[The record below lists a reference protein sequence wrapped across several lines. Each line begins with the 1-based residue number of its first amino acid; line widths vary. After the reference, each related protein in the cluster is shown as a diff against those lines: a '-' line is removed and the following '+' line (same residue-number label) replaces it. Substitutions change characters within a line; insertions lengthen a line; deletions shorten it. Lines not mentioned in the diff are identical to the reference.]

1 MRILNF
7 KFIYLYTGKNFLHKS
22 FICISFWLYLSMS
35 KIERCIEMEKLNQ
48 VMLYVDDQ
56 SKAVDFWKNTMGFA
70 VLSEE
75 ALAEG
80 YKAVEIAP
88 DNEVETSISIMEKE
102 FIKKYS
108 PGVNLG
114 TPSLMFKASNFDE
127 LYTKLKDMGL
137 TGHDIIE
144 MSGTRVFNFQDG
156 QGNYFAVS
164 E

>member
-1 MRILNF
+1 
-7 KFIYLYTGKNFLHKS
+7 
-22 FICISFWLYLSMS
+22 
-35 KIERCIEMEKLNQ
+35 MEKLNQ

-88 DNEVETSISIMEKE
+88 NNEVETSISIMEKE

-114 TPSLMFKASNFDE
+114 TPSLMFKAFNFDE

>member
-1 MRILNF
+1 
-7 KFIYLYTGKNFLHKS
+7 
-22 FICISFWLYLSMS
+22 MS

-56 SKAVDFWKNTMGFA
+56 SKAVDFWENIMGFV

-88 DNEVETSISIMEKE
+88 NNEVETTISIMEKE

-108 PGVNLG
+108 PSVNLG

-127 LYTKLKDMGL
+127 LYKKLKDKGL

>member
-1 MRILNF
+1 
-7 KFIYLYTGKNFLHKS
+7 
-22 FICISFWLYLSMS
+22 
-35 KIERCIEMEKLNQ
+35 
-48 VMLYVDDQ
+48 MLYVDDQ

-88 DNEVETSISIMEKE
+88 NNEVETSISIMEKE

>member
-1 MRILNF
+1 
-7 KFIYLYTGKNFLHKS
+7 
-22 FICISFWLYLSMS
+22 
-35 KIERCIEMEKLNQ
+35 
-48 VMLYVDDQ
+48 
-56 SKAVDFWKNTMGFA
+56 
-70 VLSEE
+70 
-75 ALAEG
+75 
-80 YKAVEIAP
+80 
-88 DNEVETSISIMEKE
+88 MEKE

>member
-1 MRILNF
+1 
-7 KFIYLYTGKNFLHKS
+7 
-22 FICISFWLYLSMS
+22 MS

-80 YKAVEIAP
+80 YKAVEIAL
-88 DNEVETSISIMEKE
+88 IMKLKHLSLLWKR
-102 FIKKYS
+102 IYKKYS